1 MSVLGGCFVVDS
13 LCMVS
18 LVVTDVCIW
27 SLFYDVVLR
36 VISTIANTLLRK
48 SGPVALLYLCSY
60 PLMDV
65 L

>member
-13 LCMVS
+13 MCIVS
-18 LVVTDVCIW
+18 PVVTNVCIR
-27 SLFYDVVLR
+27 SLFYDVVLH

-48 SGPVALLYLCSY
+48 SGPVTLLYLCSY